1 MTIRTIDGKSV
12 THRGCKATEQGVGLH
27 VTRSG
32 RWVASFL
39 RCAVSGASE
48 DDRVADFM
56 DIFGSVF
63 GEKI

>member
-1 MTIRTIDGKSV
+1 MTIMTIDGKSV
-12 THRGCKATEQGVGLH
+12 THRGCKVTEQAVWLH

-39 RCAVSGASE
+39 RCAVSGVSE
-48 DDRVADFM
+48 DDRVADLM
-56 DIFGSVF
+56 DMFGSIF